1 MGERNEEMEKKQL
14 GIFFSFSR
22 CIQMKHVNCCGKVG
36 MEGEMEI
43 KLVREDRMK
52 HLAWKNRIERKNGK
66 E

>member
-1 MGERNEEMEKKQL
+1 
-14 GIFFSFSR
+14 
-22 CIQMKHVNCCGKVG
+22 